1 MTKFFKKLLVMAV
14 FTGAAGL
21 VGAVEND
28 ASAVVVMTSVS
39 DLQTAPALLAQ
50 RSTDVSGSRQEVTS
64 ASAGEHLLTIPATPA
79 TTDWSLLFCGL
90 VIVAFIALRRLN
102 ALGP

>member
-1 MTKFFKKLLVMAV
+1 MSTFFRKLLVVAV
-14 FTGAAGL
+14 FTCAAGL

-28 ASAVVVMTSVS
+28 ASAVVVMTSII
-39 DLQTAPALLAQ
+39 DLQTAPTLLSQ
-50 RSTDVSGSRQEVTS
+50 RSTDLSGSRLEVTS

-102 ALGP
+102 ALGQ